1 MGLTLRIPTGRRL
14 TWLEL
19 DNDFTYLSGS
29 IVDLS
34 SSFAAA
40 LALGVG
46 SNLQN
51 TILSNQVVGGV
62 TTPTTFAAGTPIE
75 SVLSAMLV
83 GYIPPTISGLQM
95 RLNGSPISTDTLDV
109 GTQFDA
115 NQIFFT
121 ATTDN
126 PGGNY
131 PTNCSFTSSGATIF
145 NVQIAIGTA
154 AASNTVAM
162 GSTYTYSRTSAG
174 SITFT
179 VKGARPDTGAQTLS
193 TSISIPFAFRNYLA
207 ASATDIIGDATAQS
221 VIDTGVADSLL
232 DTNRVWT
239 ATCNSTNNDPTK
251 YTYIIYP
258 SSYGALTEITQNGS
272 QPSIGAF
279 DKLPGTY
286 TINNTYSAPTSY
298 LIYKSRAKGA
308 FSSGVTLAMT

>member
-46 SNLQN
+46 ANLQN

-62 TTPTTFAAGTPIE
+62 TTPTTFAAGTAIE
-75 SVLSAMLV
+75 NVLSAILV
-83 GYIPPTISGLQM
+83 GYISPTIASLQI
-95 RLNGSPISTDTLDV
+95 RLNGTPISTTTLDV
-109 GTQFDA
+109 GAQFDA
-115 NQIFFT
+115 NQVYFT

-131 PTNCSFTSSGATIF
+131 PINCSFTSSGATNGTITT
-145 NVQIAIGTA
+145 AIGTA
-154 AASNTVAM
+154 GATNTVSI
-162 GSTYTYSRTSAG
+162 GSQIYSRVLAG

-179 VKGARPDTGAQTLS
+179 VRGARPDTGAQTLT
-193 TSISIPFAFRNYLA
+193 TSITVPFAFWNYLA
-207 ASATDIIGDATAQS
+207 ASATSIIDNSTAQS
-221 VIDTGVADSLL
+221 VINSEVVTSIL
-232 DTNRVWT
+232 DTDKVWT
-239 ATCNSTNNDPTK
+239 ATCDSNNNDPTK
-251 YTYIIYP
+251 FTYIIYP
-258 SSYGALTEITQNGS
+258 SSYGNLTEVTQNGS
-272 QPSIGAF
+272 LPAIGSF
-279 DKLPGTY
+279 TKLAGTY
-286 TINNTYSAPTSY
+286 TINNGNGIGNTYI
-298 LIYKSRAKGA
+298 IYKSNAKGA

>member
-154 AASNTVAM
+154 AASNTVPM

-193 TSISIPFAFRNYLA
+193 TSISIAFAFRNYLA
-207 ASATDIIGDATAQS
+207 ASATVITNDATAQT
-221 VIDTGVADSLL
+221 VINTGVVDSVL
-232 DTNRVWT
+232 DTNKAWT
-239 ATCNSTNNDPTK
+239 ATCNANNNDPTK

-258 SSYGALTEITQNGS
+258 STYGVLTVITQNGS
-272 QPSIGAF
+272 QPVSSSF

-286 TINNTYSAPTSY
+286 AITNAYGSSTTYN
-298 LIYKSRAKGA
+298 IYKSKQDGA
-308 FSSGVTLAMT
+308 FSDSTTLAIS